1 MKKERRE
8 KKSMK
13 KQCKTAEG
21 GKTNGFDSWE
31 TLYPVLQLRDDQ
43 PFTIV
48 KGGKVDFSP
57 ICIRDKFDQKKYF

>member
-1 MKKERRE
+1 MKKREKGE

-31 TLYPVLQLRDDQ
+31 TLYPVL
-43 PFTIV
+43 
-48 KGGKVDFSP
+48 
-57 ICIRDKFDQKKYF
+57 

>member
-1 MKKERRE
+1 MIFEPPLLPQLNEKREKGE

-31 TLYPVLQLRDDQ
+31 TLYPVL
-43 PFTIV
+43 
-48 KGGKVDFSP
+48 
-57 ICIRDKFDQKKYF
+57 

>member
-1 MKKERRE
+1 MKKNA
-8 KKSMK
+8 
-13 KQCKTAEG
+13 KTARETVQG